1 MKITR
6 RQLRKIIKEELSRTL
21 LREDDE
27 ERERF
32 DPAVHGSAAGALPR
46 AFLQVGTKQIS
57 DDQKESIKQFAQ
69 DHPVLVRRFA
79 EAGTLG
85 ALGAFLGYQASESLR
100 SQARS
105 TMRSSNPV
113 GRGDTSN
120 PIRTNPHTPLGSYD
134 EEHEVVQGGDNWVDS
149 WGDWMADEKEAWS
162 RKSDNEK
169 EAYIY
174 EYMGLTEMEAAMAA
188 NPQMTALTAGLVSAA
203 LGVATDVIITKAA
216 QAVKR
221 RRERRS

>member
-6 RQLRKIIKEELSRTL
+6 SHLRRLIKEELSRSL
-21 LREDDE
+21 LREDAE

-46 AFLQVGTKQIS
+46 AFLQVGTSQLS
-57 DDQKESIKQFAQ
+57 DDQKESIRQFAQ

-85 ALGAFLGYQASESLR
+85 ALGAFLGYQASGTLR

-105 TMRSSNPV
+105 AMRSSSPV
-113 GRGDTSN
+113 GRDPTMN
-120 PIRTNPHTPLGSYD
+120 PTRTGPLTPLGSYD
-134 EEHEVVQGGDNWVDS
+134 EEHEVVQAGDNWVDS
-149 WGDWMADEKEAWS
+149 WGDWVLMDREAWY

-174 EYMGLTEMEAAMAA
+174 EYMGLTEREAAMAA

-203 LGVATDVIITKAA
+203 IGVATDVIITKAA
-216 QAVKR
+216 EAVRK
-221 RRERRS
+221 RRERRN